1 MPMTSLLALF
11 LRSDNLWIYASA
23 GACGGLYLFFRG
35 FRILQR
41 KRLIVNTPTSKIR
54 SAALGLVEINGLAAG
69 PYTVAAPITGRA
81 CYYYRTMA
89 WELRKSGKNEE
100 WQQVADE
107 SLHIP
112 FYVDD
117 NTGLQLV
124 NPQGAEMDLHRDFH
138 EEYSNSMFFG
148 KEMPESVRAFLARNA
163 VSGERRVRVDEYC
176 IKPKNALFVL
186 GTLAENVGLK
196 VTAQPIRT
204 QHATLAKF
212 SLPIPGTNGSK
223 VGVALESSPSSHLAS
238 MRLRM
243 GSAAAESQAPQEVI
257 QLSAQQ
263 GPQSAAQLTQQGKI
277 AAALIRAGIHNPN
290 AWAAAGVNPA
300 LDHPGGAV
308 LTAEQSGAAPGMAA
322 DQFDLQPKTVLMKGE
337 NNSAFFISWRSQR
350 EIVASLGWKSAAYIW
365 GGPAL
370 TLVSV
375 YILLAHFGWL

>member
-1 MPMTSLLALF
+1 MRYLFAFF
-11 LRSDNLWIYASA
+11 LRSDNLWICAA
-23 GACGGLYLFFRG
+23 LGACGGLYLFYRG

-69 PYTVAAPITGRA
+69 PYTISAPITGRA
-81 CYYYRTMA
+81 CYYHRTLA

-107 SLHIP
+107 SLHVP

-148 KEMPESVRAFLARNA
+148 KEMPESVRAFLARHA
-163 VSGERRVRVDEYC
+163 VSGDHRVRVDEYC
-176 IKPKNALFVL
+176 IKPKNALFIL
-186 GTLAENVGLK
+186 GTLAENIGLK
-196 VTAQPIRT
+196 VTAQPIKT
-204 QHATLAKF
+204 QHAAVAQFSVPLPGGSSGKLALALN
-212 SLPIPGTNGSK
+212 STPGPNIK
-223 VGVALESSPSSHLAS
+223 S

-243 GSAAAESQAPQEVI
+243 TTDESTPEPTQEVI
-257 QLSAQQ
+257 QLSSEPTQ
-263 GPQSAAQLTQQGKI
+263 GSSAQLTQQGKI
-277 AAALIRAGIHNPN
+277 AAALIRAGIHSPN

-300 LDHPGGAV
+300 LARPANS
-308 LTAEQSGAAPGMAA
+308 SGSLSTENASAAPGTALEH
-322 DQFDLQPKTVLMKGE
+322 FDLHPKAVLMKGE
-337 NNSAFFISWRSQR
+337 NNSAFLISWRSQR
-350 EIVASLGWKSAAYIW
+350 EIIASMGWKSAACIW

-375 YILLAHFGWL
+375 YVLLAHFGWL